1 MEDKRKSERHHL
13 VHYLRIFERTT
24 GGEIGNL
31 LNVTVEGICMLR
43 FEPLRIRTPL
53 KMRMDFPE
61 EFEDKTEMEFNGRV
75 VWCRFNSEYDMYAI
89 GFRIYDITDVE
100 KQLFQH
106 LIDFYKDTPDIFKKS
121 GDADKEI
128 YLE

>member
-1 MEDKRKSERHHL
+1 MEDRRKSERQHL
-13 VHYLRIFERTT
+13 VHYLRIYERTT

-31 LNVTVEGICMLR
+31 LNVTVEGISMLR

-61 EFEDKTEMEFNGRV
+61 KFEGKTEMEFDGRV
-75 VWCRFNSEYDMYAI
+75 VWCRFNSEYDMFAI
-89 GFRIYDITDVE
+89 GFRIYDITDAE

-106 LIDFYKDTPDIFKKS
+106 LIDFYKDSPDLITKKD
-121 GDADKEI
+121 DAGEE
-128 YLE
+128 YFE